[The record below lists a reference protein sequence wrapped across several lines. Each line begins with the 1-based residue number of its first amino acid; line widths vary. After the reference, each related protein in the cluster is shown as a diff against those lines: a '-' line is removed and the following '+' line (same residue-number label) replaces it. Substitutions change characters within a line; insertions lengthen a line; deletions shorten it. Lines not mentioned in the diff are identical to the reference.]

1 MVVREQI
8 KTTKLGVLSGRQAK
22 LNHIIF
28 LVLYPKKL
36 LTSYD
41 IYLEIRG
48 IKGYRH
54 VKRQSVDRRIKAL
67 CLQGWLQKEGIRLAK
82 AHFSSPLYKLS
93 IRAQAALVLS
103 KKNLN
108 DFLQTAPET
117 NLQML
122 IDALSICL

>member
-1 MVVREQI
+1 MVVF
-8 KTTKLGVLSGRQAK
+8 SGRQAK
-22 LNHIIF
+22 LNLIIF
-28 LVLYPKKL
+28 LVLSSSKL

-41 IYLEIRG
+41 IYLKIRV

-54 VKRQSVDRRIKAL
+54 IKRQSVDRRVKAL
-67 CLQGWLQKEGIRLAK
+67 CQQGWLQKEGIRLAK
-82 AHFSSPLYKLS
+82 AHFLSPLYTLS

-103 KKNLN
+103 KKDLN
-108 DFLQTAPET
+108 CFLQTAPES